1 MQLLKKRTPKPL
13 PLPPSPKS
21 KQRLKDPFPSSLLN
35 TAKRLDLINK
45 IVCRCLNK
53 CHSKDSNLS
62 FKARSSRPLQATP
75 ARTWEGRS
83 VLQSSWRKQ
92 DRVSTLQCPL
102 SCYWARSFLTRW
114 NTQQRH
120 IPPLG
125 GDKEERQRGSQ
136 QHATSYP
143 SAPDTWSWM
152 RLIQLFMCVSSTH
165 PKWALRS
172 IYSTCLSQVL
182 RTALPSKGASK
193 LLLALDNRKWTRW

>member
-75 ARTWEGRS
+75 ARTWEGRLKLH
-83 VLQSSWRKQ
+83 VLE
-92 DRVSTLQCPL
+92 
-102 SCYWARSFLTRW
+102 
-114 NTQQRH
+114 
-120 IPPLG
+120 
-125 GDKEERQRGSQ
+125 KET
-136 QHATSYP
+136 ASYH
-143 SAPDTWSWM
+143 
-152 RLIQLFMCVSSTH
+152 V
-165 PKWALRS
+165 
-172 IYSTCLSQVL
+172 
-182 RTALPSKGASK
+182 KGAYYQHDSS
-193 LLLALDNRKWTRW
+193 LLMLTLMIWVR

>member
-75 ARTWEGRS
+75 ARTWEGRY
-83 VLQSSWRKQ
+83 L
-92 DRVSTLQCPL
+92 
-102 SCYWARSFLTRW
+102 RS
-114 NTQQRH
+114 
-120 IPPLG
+120 
-125 GDKEERQRGSQ
+125 
-136 QHATSYP
+136 AV
-143 SAPDTWSWM
+143 A
-152 RLIQLFMCVSSTH
+152 SSTSSLADCSH
-165 PKWALRS
+165 FS
-172 IYSTCLSQVL
+172 LS
-182 RTALPSKGASK
+182 
-193 LLLALDNRKWTRW
+193 